1 MLTRLS
7 LALVT
12 LVVPHYFNALAKSG
26 YVNNHFRRFCADYGM
41 PITMI
46 AATGLAYWG
55 RFDQS
60 VVRFRFGRMTL
71 LVGRRSTGSG

>member
-1 MLTRLS
+1 MPTRLS

-41 PITMI
+41 PITMV